1 MKIVEKIVTSST
13 PPQQLNVVW
22 HNSDTNELKIWGNKG
37 WELVGGN
44 PNASSGG
51 YPVVTVE
58 KDFNIE
64 AQPNTF
70 YNIKNGEG
78 SEVSI
83 SFKDDEFGVNKNK
96 TLLFY
101 MDEEH
106 VQNLDPY
113 QMIALTI
120 ATLGIFV
127 TPNSEY
133 EGFKYK
139 AIVSN
144 PSLLEMA
151 GLKDIQFF
159 ISDIPTD
166 DLQDE
171 TSSIDVLMIDDT
183 LLGGSMTVTL
193 PYIYTINNDIDYIAY
208 TEMILSNPDEG
219 NITIQ
224 TPIVFTQEVG
234 HDSDKGYIYSGYV
247 NLLERGMQPCTLYTQ
262 DEYTKV
268 DKVIIEIS
276 GQQQEFPM
284 TVQANKE
291 LTMPD
296 EIKEFVFNL
305 KSPANIVLSHPVSWN
320 NGNIPDFT
328 KSGTYTLSIL
338 NGVGCYTFI

>member
-1 MKIVEKIVTSST
+1 MKIIEKIVTSST

-22 HNSDTNELKIWGNKG
+22 HNNDTNELKIWGNKG

-58 KDFNIE
+58 NDFSIE

-83 SFKDDEFGVNKNK
+83 SFKDDEFGGDRSKIF
-96 TLLFY
+96 LLY
-101 MDEEH
+101 MDMEH
-106 VQNLDPY
+106 MQNLDDY
-113 QMIALTI
+113 QLLAMQILS
-120 ATLGIFV
+120 LGISV

-139 AIVSN
+139 VIVN
-144 PSLLEMA
+144 PDFLQSA
-151 GLKDIQFF
+151 PALKDAQFF
-159 ISDIPTD
+159 ISDIPTE

-171 TSSIDVLMIDDT
+171 TSSIDVLVRADVI
-183 LLGGSMTVTL
+183 GEEPMTITL
-193 PYIYTINNDIDYIAY
+193 PYIYTINKDIDYIAWY
-208 TEMILSNPDEG
+208 DMPLGSTGES
-219 NITIQ
+219 IQ
-224 TPIVFTQEVG
+224 LPIVFTQEI
-234 HDSDKGYIYSGYV
+234 GYDGELYCYQAFVSSGEV
-247 NLLERGMQPCTLYTQ
+247 AVLMTQVYTQ
-262 DEYTKV
+262 VEYTKA
-268 DKVIIEIS
+268 DKILSHPDSDGNREVMTI
-276 GQQQEFPM
+276 
-284 TVQANKE
+284 TVQSNKA
-291 LTMPD
+291 LVMPD

-320 NGNIPDFT
+320 NGNTPDFT

-338 NGVGCYTFI
+338 NGVGCYTFIQ